1 MEEKTFLDKI
11 TKDLKAA
18 DIINVIGKVGSG
30 KTSLAVNIVKNIV
43 LNSNKNV
50 AIYSLESFS
59 VSLLSLI
66 TELKN
71 KGLNVFTN
79 KTDFEKNTEI
89 KEKVN
94 AGFFYMF
101 DGAGMTIKKIKLAID
116 NLSKEIKEYGKKLD
130 LILIDYLQ
138 LTYSQTDSLYIDTKD
153 KKGQEL
159 KENYDV
165 LIKQFADTN
174 LNEIMETNIKQLKE
188 IAKNYNI
195 PIILV
200 TMLSDNKE
208 QETEQKKLIKEIC
221 DIVIEIERQENNS
234 QIKITNSK
242 NNTKIINCKFD
253 NTLCKFI
260 ETKTAKQLKE
270 EDFKK
275 EIEQIIKEHK
285 DEFDKLS

>member
-1 MEEKTFLDKI
+1 MKEKIMGSSNFLDEI
-11 TKDLKAA
+11 TKDLKAT
-18 DIINVIGKVGSG
+18 DIVNIIGKIGSG

-43 LNSNKNV
+43 INSNKNV

-71 KGLNVFTN
+71 KSLNVFIN
-79 KTDFEKNTEI
+79 KTDFEKNKEI

-101 DGAGMTIKKIKLAID
+101 DGAGMTTKKMKLAID
-116 NLSKEIKEYGKKLD
+116 NLSKEIEKYEKKLD

-138 LTYSQTDSLYIDTKD
+138 LTYPSTDNLYIDTKD

-174 LNEIMETNIKQLKE
+174 LNEIMKTNIKQLKE
-188 IAKNYNI
+188 ISKNYNI

-208 QETEQKKLIKEIC
+208 QENEQRKIIKENS
-221 DIVIEIERQENNS
+221 DIVIEIKRQEDNS
-234 QIKITNSK
+234 QIEITNSK
-242 NNTKIINCKFD
+242 NKTEVINCKFD
-253 NTLCKFI
+253 KNSCEFI
-260 ETKTAKQLKE
+260 QK
-270 EDFKK
+270 
-275 EIEQIIKEHK
+275 
-285 DEFDKLS
+285 